1 MEVPRLDS
9 YWQYVEYWSSV
20 DPEFPALREDDRTV
34 SSEEFQEITDQL
46 AKAFIS
52 LGVKK
57 GDRIV
62 SILPCSIDYIFTL
75 IAAGKIDAI
84 LVPMDVKF
92 RIADLK
98 RFLSHA
104 KPKVIVSLSRAG
116 DHDIVESLQALGP
129 EFDGIKKVLVGSSE
143 FGTSFEDLLT
153 MQLDLDKELKAA
165 KLDQNKDDGALVI
178 FTGGTTGVP
187 KAALLSHEN
196 MALMSYIE
204 MEYFERWLAPSG
216 IPGRMERIKTIAAL
230 PPSHVGGTV
239 EIMGTG
245 ILAGLEMIVMHDWS
259 PTKILEV
266 TQQEKIRWMGGVPT
280 MYAILLSMPEI
291 DKYDLSSLQL
301 AVFSGE
307 KVSAELIEGIKEKIA
322 PCIINGYGSTEAGP
336 EVTFTK
342 PDDDPAKIA
351 QGYVGMP
358 LPTVKIKIVD
368 DNDNELPQGQVGEV
382 IVSGP
387 LAIKSYFNQP
397 EEDKAG
403 FTPDGWV
410 RTGDLGYLTED
421 GGLYIQGRKKQII
434 RVGSYTVLPTE
445 VEEVAIKSPDVAMT
459 AAIGVPDKIYGEI
472 IWLFVTP
479 EPGRK
484 VDEKKIIELCK
495 KELAKFKVP
504 KKVIV
509 RENIP
514 TTRIGKADRK
524 ALRKEV
530 LESLKK

>member
-1 MEVPRLDS
+1 MEIPRLDS
-9 YWQYVEYWSSV
+9 YWRYVEYWSSV
-20 DPEFPALREDDRTV
+20 DPEFPALREGDRTV
-34 SSEEFQEITDQL
+34 SSKEFQEITDQL

-75 IAAGKIDAI
+75 IAAGKIGAI

-104 KPKVIVSLSRAG
+104 KPKVIVAFSKAG
-116 DHDIVESLQALGP
+116 DHDIIESLKALGP

-143 FGTSFEDLLT
+143 FGASFEDLLA
-153 MQLDLDKELKAA
+153 MQLDLDEELKAA

-196 MALMSYIE
+196 MTLMSYIDVVS
-204 MEYFERWLAPSG
+204 MNKLLAPHG
-216 IPGRMERIKTIAAL
+216 ITGRIKTIASL

-239 EIMGTG
+239 EVIGSG
-245 ILAGLEMIVMHDWS
+245 IVGGLEMILMDRWS
-259 PTKILEV
+259 PHSVLEV
-266 TQQEKIRWMGGVPT
+266 TEREKIPCIIGVPT
-280 MYAILLSMPEI
+280 MFAILLSMPDL
-291 DKYDLSSLQL
+291 DKYDLSSVQI
-301 AVFSGE
+301 AVCSGE
-307 KVSAELIEGIKEKIA
+307 KVPLELLEGIKAKIVDTVIA
-322 PCIINGYGSTEAGP
+322 GYGSTEAGA
-336 EVTFTK
+336 EVTVTE

-351 QGYVGMP
+351 EGYAGKP
-358 LPTVKIKIVD
+358 LPTVKIRIVD
-368 DNDNELPQGQVGEV
+368 DADNPLPPGEVGEV

-387 LAIKSYFNQP
+387 LAIKSYFNMP
-397 EEDKAG
+397 EEDAVG
-403 FTPDGWV
+403 FTSDGWC
-410 RTGDLGYLTED
+410 RTGDFGYLTED
-421 GGLYIQGRKKQII
+421 GGLYIIGRKKQII

-445 VEEVAIKSPDVAMT
+445 VEEVAIKSPDVAMA

-484 VDEKKIIELCK
+484 VDEKKIIELCE

-514 TTRIGKADRK
+514 TTRIGKVDRV

-530 LESLKK
+530 IESFRK

>member
-1 MEVPRLDS
+1 MEIPKLDS

-20 DPEFPALREDDRTV
+20 DPEFSALREGSRTV
-34 SSEEFQEITDQL
+34 SAKDFEDMTDQL
-46 AKAFIS
+46 AKAFIN

-62 SILPCSIDYIFTL
+62 TILPCGIDYIFTL
-75 IAAGKIDAI
+75 IAAGKIGAI

-104 KPKVIVSLSRAG
+104 QPKVIVALPMAG
-116 DHDIVESLQALGP
+116 DHDIVESLNALGT
-129 EFDGIKKVLVGSSE
+129 EFNETKKILVGSSE
-143 FGTSFEDLLT
+143 FGESFENLLKASF
-153 MQLDLDKELKAA
+153 DLDKGLKAA
-165 KLDQNKDDGALVI
+165 KLNQNKDDGALVI
-178 FTGGTTGVP
+178 FSGGTTGVP

-204 MEYFERWLAPSG
+204 FECFKGWLGPSIG
-216 IPGRMERIKTIAAL
+216 ERRIKTLANL
-230 PPSHVGGTV
+230 PPSHVGGTI
-239 EIMGTG
+239 EFIGTG
-245 ILAGLEMIVMHDWS
+245 IVGGLEMIVMDDWS
-259 PTKILEV
+259 PTMTLETIQREKILF
-266 TQQEKIRWMGGVPT
+266 MGGVPT
-280 MYAILLSMPEI
+280 MFAIILSLSDL
-291 DKYDLSSLQL
+291 DKYDLSSVKFV
-301 AVFSGE
+301 VFSGE
-307 KVSAELIEGIKEKIA
+307 KVSAELIEGIREKIA
-322 PCIINGYGSTEAGP
+322 PIVINGYGSTEAGS
-336 EVTFTK
+336 EVTFTD

-351 QGYVGMP
+351 QGYVGEL

-368 DNDNELPQGQVGEV
+368 DDNELPQGEVGEV
-382 IVSGP
+382 VISGP
-387 LAIKSYFNQP
+387 LSIKSYFNQP
-397 EEDKAG
+397 EEDQAG

-445 VEEVAIKSPDVAMT
+445 VEEVALKSPDVAMS
-459 AAIGVPDKIYGEI
+459 AAIGVPDKIYGEV

-484 VDEKKIIELCK
+484 VDEGKIIALCK

-504 KKVIV
+504 KKVII
-509 RENIP
+509 RETVP

-530 LESLKK
+530 LESLENNNCL